1 MPEGHEKL
9 EKSVNYG
16 GKRENSGRK
25 LNVDRLVEAKLAE
38 GIKIGEAKFWVDLAE
53 NHAVPRLREILAAPL
68 GSISD
73 KTLLSA
79 VRETLDRALGKPKE
93 SIDHTTNGKD
103 LPTPILPIGYVRSD
117 NGNTEDL
124 STHEANTSITGG
136 DVVKQDSVDALIPDS
151 ESTSG

>member
-1 MPEGHEKL
+1 MSDGTEKL
-9 EKSVNYG
+9 EKSANYG

-53 NHAVPRLREILAAPL
+53 SHAVPRLREILAAPL
-68 GSISD
+68 GTISD

-103 LPTPILPIGYVRSD
+103 LPTPILPLGYVRSD

-124 STHEANTSITGG
+124 SADQANTSAPGG
-136 DVVKQDSVDALIPDS
+136 NVVKQDSIDALIPDS